1 MKRAALEHIIRAA
14 VAITGANEIVIIGS
28 QSILGPIP
36 DAPTEALRSME
47 ADVFTFRDPNDAEL
61 IDGSIGEK
69 SAFHESF
76 GYYAHGVS
84 SETAVLPAEWRNRLV
99 RIENENTG
107 GGAGLCL
114 DAHDL
119 AVSKLIA
126 GRQKDIEF
134 LEILVQSGHLNS
146 PLISMRLQE
155 TALEND
161 LRVLCKSRQQVIN
174 KIG

>member
-1 MKRAALEHIIRAA
+1 MGRREIPS
-14 VAITGANEIVIIGS
+14 TNEVTH
-28 QSILGPIP
+28 LGRRQH
-36 DAPTEALRSME
+36 DE
-47 ADVFTFRDPNDAEL
+47 

-84 SETAVLPAEWRNRLV
+84 SETAVLPVEWRNRLV

-134 LEILVQSGHLNS
+134 VEILLQSGHLNN
-146 PLISMRLQE
+146 PLISERLE
-155 TALEND
+155 KTYLENN
-161 LRVLCKSRQQVIN
+161 LRVLCKSRLQMIN
-174 KIG
+174 NVG